1 MCRVNNRSGSIAIA
15 FAVLGLS
22 ATQASSADLLETPAA
37 APGYNWTGLYLGV
50 GGGAGASVYQIQV
63 PPLAGL
69 DFNGVGA
76 EGVFGELTVGYDY
89 MLTQRMLV
97 GVYADYR
104 FGNIATTLDIG
115 APLGFNADVTHDHGY
130 DILARLGYLV
140 TPSTLAY
147 VLGGYSHQHFDLSTN
162 IGFGLDWDSDGYVV
176 GAGMETVLAGNWSLK
191 GEYRYT
197 EYSGEDFGLTG
208 LLDVTAS
215 NHTFHAGLNYKLGG
229 GSSTSAGYAPVAYD
243 YTGLKI
249 GLAAGAGAVV
259 REIGIPPL
267 AGVVFNGIGGEG
279 LFAEISVGYDWQ
291 MANNWVVGVAADYR
305 FSGIS
310 TDLSVGGLS
319 ASINDDH
326 GYDLIARLGYKTDEA
341 TLVYGLAG
349 YAKQHFEL
357 DTNVGFGL
365 DWNLHG
371 WIAGAGIET
380 ALNDRWTAKI
390 EYRYTE
396 FEDFD
401 FNTGGIL
408 VAQPSS
414 HTVRAGITYKLF

>member
-1 MCRVNNRSGSIAIA
+1 MFSRHAGR
-15 FAVLGLS
+15 
-22 ATQASSADLLETPAA
+22 
-37 APGYNWTGLYLGV
+37 PGGARLQRDFYVGI
-50 GGGAGASVYQIQV
+50 GGGAGAAVYQIEV
-63 PPLAGL
+63 PPLGSL
-69 DFNGVGA
+69 DFNGIGA
-76 EGVFGELTVGYDY
+76 EGVFGELTIGYDY

-97 GVYADYR
+97 GVSADYR

-115 APLGFNADVTHDHGY
+115 APLGFDADVTLDHGY

-176 GAGMETVLAGNWSLK
+176 GAGLETVLSGNWTLK

-208 LLDVTAS
+208 LLDVSAS
-215 NHTFHAGLNYKLGG
+215 THTFHAALNYKLGG
-229 GSSTSAGYAPVAYD
+229 GSRAAATYTPVAYD

-249 GLAAGAGAVV
+249 GIAAGAGAVV
-259 REIGIPPL
+259 REISIPPL
-267 AGVVFNGIGGEG
+267 AGAVFNGIGGEG
-279 LFAEISVGYDWQ
+279 LFTEFSVGYDWQ
-291 MANNWVVGVAADYR
+291 LANNWVVGVGADYR
-305 FSGIS
+305 MSGIS
-310 TDLSVGGLS
+310 TDLSVAGLS

-326 GYDLIARLGYKTDEA
+326 GYDIIARLGYKTDDA

-357 DTNVGFGL
+357 ETNAGFGL

-396 FEDFD
+396 FEDYD

-408 VAQPSS
+408 VAQPST
-414 HTVRAGITYKLF
+414 HTVRAGISYKLY

>member
-1 MCRVNNRSGSIAIA
+1 MFRATK
-15 FAVLGLS
+15 LS
-22 ATQASSADLLETPAA
+22 CSVALALISFCAPTTQASAADLVDAPAA
-37 APGYNWTGLYLGV
+37 APGYNWSGLYLGI
-50 GGGAGASVYQIQV
+50 GGGAGAGVYQIEV
-63 PPLAGL
+63 PPLGGL
-69 DFNGVGA
+69 DFNGIGA
-76 EGVFGELTVGYDY
+76 EGVFGELTIGYDY

-115 APLGFNADVTHDHGY
+115 APLGFNADVTLDHGY

-147 VLGGYSHQHFDLSTN
+147 VLGGYSHQHFDLSTS

-197 EYSGEDFGLTG
+197 EYSDEDFGLTG

-215 NHTFHAGLNYKLGG
+215 THTFHAALNYRLGG
-229 GSSTSAGYAPVAYD
+229 GPSPVAGYTPVAYD

-249 GLAAGAGAVV
+249 GIAAGAGAVV

-279 LFAEISVGYDWQ
+279 LFTEFSVGYDWQ
-291 MANNWVVGVAADYR
+291 LANNWVVGVAGDYR
-305 FSGIS
+305 LSGIS
-310 TDLSVGGLS
+310 TDLSVAGLS

-357 DTNVGFGL
+357 ETNVGFGL

-396 FEDFD
+396 FEDND

-408 VAQPSS
+408 VTQPST
-414 HTVRAGITYKLF
+414 HTVRAGISYKLY